1 MGAADDVVDVLLATA
16 LTAGRMVELRLRR
29 MPKSACCCWRT
40 DGVRWRYAQMDLVD
54 SFGDDASHGMWL
66 ERMQLELGDASRTV
80 ESAVM
85 QTMATTRLETMA
97 VDTCAMSRLPM
108 RSAPSRTHL
117 EGADGIVA
125 YTAHDSFEGKM
136 VAERR
141 MTNGCKRL
149 RVAQR
154 SSNAFGFDGA
164 IVRNMVNT
172 IAMSFDQV
180 PVKSF
185 ADLHR
190 CHECVIPASTDR
202 EPKVVSVH

>member
-1 MGAADDVVDVLLATA
+1 
-16 LTAGRMVELRLRR
+16 
-29 MPKSACCCWRT
+29 
-40 DGVRWRYAQMDLVD
+40 
-54 SFGDDASHGMWL
+54 
-66 ERMQLELGDASRTV
+66 
-80 ESAVM
+80 
-85 QTMATTRLETMA
+85 
-97 VDTCAMSRLPM
+97 M
-108 RSAPSRTHL
+108 RFAPSRTHL
-117 EGADGIVA
+117 DGADGIVA
-125 YTAHDSFEGKM
+125 HTAHDSFEGKM

-180 PVKSF
+180 QVKSF